1 MLWLIVLTIVL
12 ATIVLCVFCLR
23 TGQSSSPAP
32 STEKESAEGAQ
43 LSTDA
48 NQSNPNVFKSIYS
61 SFVRRKSLSMVDIP
75 QLLQRRHSTVND
87 HHIPSQVANVA
98 KSLFRYKDVYR
109 RQRSIGVN
117 REALP
122 KPPNEFFEPNPLP
135 EIPDDRF
142 KPLTFLRQNLR
153 ILGFPPS
160 CDINQS
166 DIQVFIIEPREVVM
180 KPGDPDDAIFVTL
193 EGCLSVYITS
203 PDASDKPIH
212 VRRIEPGDFF
222 FSPLSLIDI
231 LMGNP
236 SVLKTVTL
244 RAAVRTRLAKYS
256 LLNFYNCYKQ
266 DPNTAAWVRPIQ
278 IIATRLLHV
287 VLTTLHQQ
295 MGLGEELINKRLA
308 PSSEKLRVKSR
319 GQSLKAACSLT
330 KPRLKRMS
338 TEVEQQQPKHE
349 QQIEL
354 AVSYYSEALCL
365 SGDDA
370 LELIRPFVKLVY
382 LEENQS
388 LFEEGNSENP
398 PALGVV
404 VSGMLKLTQQARFT
418 AFEDSGQDAWTAL
431 IHPKELIGGLQI
443 LTEEPAFYTVKGACQ
458 CVVALIEKGDVD
470 RLIEHRPSAILPIA
484 YSVLRR
490 VSPFVRAVDFALGWV
505 LLDSGEAVYR
515 QGDFSE
521 SFFMVLSGR
530 LRSVS
535 HKVAIEE
542 FGKGDVLGLVDVLQ
556 HNPRATTVLA
566 VRYSQLA
573 RIPEGLL
580 NFVKMQYPQVGFR
593 LVRLLGQYYAGRSHF
608 PTISHPSSDPL
619 TQRNLHTIAVFPAS
633 TDVPLVSFTCELYHA
648 LSATTR
654 VLRLSSKSVIE
665 RLGVES
671 VMERDADFRLMHWLN
686 AQEDTF
692 QLLLYECDYTATNW
706 TRRCLR
712 QADAILVVAF
722 GDKMPPE
729 KHVIDD
735 HLKMSHDGL
744 RSRKELVLLWRHD
757 VFCPKGTFEWL
768 KGSWFSG
775 HYHVRAPD
783 RMFAGVNNPG
793 NNEHQILEFY
803 ESNVFPFSVDIHG
816 DFARL
821 GRIISGNA
829 VGLVLGG
836 GGARGAAHVGVIR
849 ALRQNGVPIDMIGG
863 TSIGSLVGGV
873 LASNPYEQDGF
884 EHKTHFWFMG
894 MGSVWKA
901 LMDFTYG
908 YVARFTGSH
917 FNSLLMELFDEK
929 HIEDLWLPYFCVTT
943 DITDSEMRVHRT
955 GPLWRYVRASMSLAV
970 WLPPICDSEDGHYLL
985 DGGYVNNLPADVMRS
1000 FGARTVIAVDV
1011 SSADDKD
1018 FHNYGDSVSGVWA
1031 QLRALNP
1038 WSTKLRILTGQE
1050 IQDRLAFVSSVR
1062 QLEMVKKAPYCNYLR
1077 PPIAAF
1083 LTMDF
1088 AKFETIK
1095 SSGYRYAAE
1104 IVPNLVM
1111 TSAHLKTLI
1120 SHEKWHDRLR
1130 SGSVYRP
1137 DSRNNFHGGSI
1148 VDIAAQLSRIPPKH
1162 CRSVDFLNRIVDDD
1176 EEEEAGADDEADFP
1190 ESIINKIKSSSN
1202 SPAQWKSPSAS
1213 PTDQKAAA
1221 TNSSEEP
1228 KTVDFSLTTTVQLQL
1243 QSLEEDEVFEATQ

>member
-1 MLWLIVLTIVL
+1 MLWLITTIVF
-12 ATIVLCVFCLR
+12 ASAVLVYIFYPR
-23 TGQSSSPAP
+23 NGQGVSSTPP
-32 STEKESAEGAQ
+32 ETESVDDAQ
-43 LSTDA
+43 NSLD
-48 NQSNPNVFKSIYS
+48 SNKSKDNVFKSIYS
-61 SFVRRKSLSMVDIP
+61 SFVRGKSTSLADIP
-75 QLLQRRHSTVND
+75 QMLQRRHSTVD
-87 HHIPSQVANVA
+87 DSHIPSQVANVA
-98 KSLFRYKDVYR
+98 KSLFRNSAMYR
-109 RQRSIGVN
+109 RQKSVGGN

-122 KPPNEFFEPNPLP
+122 KPPNEFFEPIPMP

-153 ILGFPPS
+153 ILGFPS
-160 CDINQS
+160 NCDINQK
-166 DIQVFIIEPREVVM
+166 DIQVFIIEPNEVIV

-193 EGCLSVYITS
+193 EGCLSVFITP
-203 PDASDKPIH
+203 PDANDKPIH

-222 FSPLSLIDI
+222 FSSLSLIDI
-231 LMGNP
+231 FMGNP
-236 SVLKTVTL
+236 SALKTVTL
-244 RAAVRTRLAKYS
+244 RADVRTRLAKYS
-256 LLNFYNCYKQ
+256 LLNFYNCYINEP
-266 DPNTAAWVRPIQ
+266 DVSAWVRPVQ

-295 MGLGEELINKRLA
+295 MGLGEELINKRLN
-308 PSSEKLRVKSR
+308 PPTERSKEKHR
-319 GQSLKAACSLT
+319 GQSLRALNSLT
-330 KPRLKRMS
+330 KPKLKRMS
-338 TEVEQQQPKHE
+338 TEVEQPKAE
-349 QQIEL
+349 QKMAL
-354 AVSYYSEALCL
+354 AVSYFSEALRL
-365 SGDDA
+365 SESDA
-370 LELIRPFVKLVY
+370 NDLIRPFLKIIH

-388 LFEEGNSENP
+388 LFEEGSSENQ
-398 PALGVV
+398 PALAII
-404 VSGMLKLTQQARFT
+404 VSGVLKLTQQPRFST
-418 AFEDSGQDAWTAL
+418 FEDSGQEIWTAF
-431 IHPKELIGGLQI
+431 IHPKELVGGLQI
-443 LTEEPAFYTVKGACQ
+443 LTDEPAFYTVKGACH
-458 CVVALIEKGDVD
+458 CAVALLEKSDVD
-470 RLIEHRPSAILPIA
+470 HLIEQRPSSVLPIA
-484 YSVLRR
+484 YSVLLRL
-490 VSPFVRAVDFALGWV
+490 SPFVRAVDFALGWL

-566 VRYSQLA
+566 VRFSQLA

-608 PTISHPSSDPL
+608 PLISHPSSDPL

-633 TDVPLVSFTCELYHA
+633 MDIPLVAFTCELYHA

-654 VLRLSSKSVIE
+654 VLRLSSTSVME
-665 RLGVES
+665 RLGVDS

-686 AQEDTF
+686 AQEDNF

-712 QADAILVVAF
+712 QADAILVVAY

-744 RSRKELVLLWRHD
+744 RSRKELVLLWRSD
-757 VFCPKGTFEWL
+757 VSYPKGTFEWL

-775 HYHVRAPD
+775 HYHIRAPD
-783 RMFAGVNNPG
+783 RMFSTVNSPG
-793 NNEHQILEFY
+793 NNELHILHFY
-803 ESNVFPFSVDIHG
+803 ESNVYPFAVEIHG

-836 GGARGAAHVGVIR
+836 GGARGAAHVGVIK
-849 ALRQNGVPIDMIGG
+849 ALRQNGIPIDMIGG

-873 LASNPYEQDGF
+873 LASDPYDQDGL
-884 EHKTHFWFMG
+884 EQKTHFWFTG
-894 MGSVWKA
+894 MGSVWKV

-917 FNSLLMELFDEK
+917 FNSLLMGLFDEK

-1011 SSADDKD
+1011 SSADEKD
-1018 FHNYGDSVSGVWA
+1018 FHNYGDSISGFWA

-1077 PPIAAF
+1077 PPIASF

-1088 AKFETIK
+1088 AKFESIRR
-1095 SSGYRYAAE
+1095 SGYRYAAE

-1111 TSAHLKTLI
+1111 TNAHLKTLI
-1120 SHEKWHDRLR
+1120 SHEKMHERLLR
-1130 SGSVYRP
+1130 CGIIYRP
-1137 DSRNNFHGGSI
+1137 DSRNNFHSSFM
-1148 VDIAAQLSRIPPKH
+1148 DIAAQLSRIPPKH
-1162 CRSVDFLNRIVDDD
+1162 YRSVDLMNRIIDD
-1176 EEEEAGADDEADFP
+1176 EETEEMGAEDEELS
-1190 ESIINKIKSSSN
+1190 ESVINDQRSPSD
-1202 SPAQWKSPSAS
+1202 SPALRKS
-1213 PTDQKAAA
+1213 PTDSPIGQRVFSISPAEGAK
-1221 TNSSEEP
+1221 SS
-1228 KTVDFSLTTTVQLQL
+1228 TSVLTSTVQQH
-1243 QSLEEDEVFEATQ
+1243 SPDDDEVFETAN